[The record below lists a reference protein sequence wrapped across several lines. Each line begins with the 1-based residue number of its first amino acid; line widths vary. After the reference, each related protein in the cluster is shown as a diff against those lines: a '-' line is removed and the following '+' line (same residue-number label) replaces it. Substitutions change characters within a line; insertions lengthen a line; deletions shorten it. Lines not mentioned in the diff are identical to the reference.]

1 MRSSALGKRPT
12 EQPTV
17 KRWCGRLLAYGVALG
32 LLALAAGVATSE
44 RSHRD
49 EPRDE
54 PAAIAGTVQVPS
66 GGGNLV
72 PLY

>member
-1 MRSSALGKRPT
+1 MRSSGLGKRPT

-17 KRWCGRLLAYGVALG
+17 KRWCCRLLAYGVALG

-49 EPRDE
+49 EP
-54 PAAIAGTVQVPS
+54 AAVSGTVQVPS

>member
-1 MRSSALGKRPT
+1 MRSSGLGKWPA

-44 RSHRD
+44 RSR
-49 EPRDE
+49 RDE
-54 PAAIAGTVQVPS
+54 PAAITGTVQVPS